1 MAQRVVLSS
10 LLCSLILLNYT
21 AFSFAA
27 FKQFAAP
34 QISVPGCVDLALSFS
49 LFCSPFD
56 RFASATRTLSH
67 SFLRACTSR
76 FRTSLLVS
84 LSGFWSGLGESN
96 FLVTVEG
103 RTQLPVG
110 GHIIWSKREE
120 LMFLQRKKNS
130 SNILIWVVA
139 FWGFHL

>member
-10 LLCSLILLNYT
+10 LLCSLILLNYIS
-21 AFSFAA
+21 FSFAV

-34 QISVPGCVDLALSFS
+34 QISVPGCVDLALNFS

-56 RFASATRTLSH
+56 RFASAKGLYHTLSWEH
-67 SFLRACTSR
+67 VCL
-76 FRTSLLVS
+76 
-84 LSGFWSGLGESN
+84 GLGRLYSSL
-96 FLVTVEG
+96 FLGSDLAQERVISWWQWEE

-110 GHIIWSKREE
+110 RHIIWSKREE
-120 LMFLQRKKNS
+120 LLLLQRKKNY
-130 SNILIWVVA
+130 SNILIWVGA